1 MPSIST
7 LYNGYTIILEMKK
20 IAKFKR
26 GLTVV
31 FNIEFYNKSDEYIKE
46 FIKEKFPNWELISII
61 DGE

>member
-1 MPSIST
+1 
-7 LYNGYTIILEMKK
+7 MKK

-61 DGE
+61 DGK